1 MDCFLYDNDFRHERV
16 KVIMNL
22 IKNKNILYKSYTANE
37 SSTDKKETVKVLQ
50 NMSTSIIK
58 NSNPETSSKA
68 YWSILRSFLSEKKKI
83 PVVSLLYRIGN
94 FNTEFH
100 QRVEPF
106 NSFFAQKPSIIGP
119 FWN

>member
-16 KVIMNL
+16 KIIMNL

-68 YWSILRSFLSEKKKI
+68 YWSILRSFLSEKKNPCCFFTI
-83 PVVSLLYRIGN
+83 PHWQ
-94 FNTEFH
+94 F
-100 QRVEPF
+100 
-106 NSFFAQKPSIIGP
+106 
-119 FWN
+119 

>member
-68 YWSILRSFLSEKKKI
+68 YWSILRSFLSEKKKNPCYFFTI
-83 PVVSLLYRIGN
+83 PHWQ
-94 FNTEFH
+94 F
-100 QRVEPF
+100 
-106 NSFFAQKPSIIGP
+106 
-119 FWN
+119 